1 MSHLVWALVIGA
13 AVVGLVAGIRAVR
26 KTSAEATAGVDTLVA
41 GIPAAAGAGA
51 AAEDVRAA
59 IPSLDAYF
67 AQSGTYAGL
76 TTATLRQLDPGL
88 DQTVTVAWAR
98 ADGAC
103 VQSTVRGQTAST
115 RRPTGD
121 IVAGPC

>member
-1 MSHLVWALVIGA
+1 VSHLVWALVIGA

-26 KTSAEATAGVDTLVA
+26 KTSAEATAGVGTLVA

-67 AQSGTYAGL
+67 AESGTYAGL
-76 TTATLRQLDPGL
+76 TTATLRRLDPGL
-88 DQTVTVAWAR
+88 DQTITVAWAR
-98 ADGAC
+98 ADRAC
-103 VQSTVRGQTAST
+103 VQSTVRGQTASA